1 LGILPKD
8 FFDLTI
14 AELSCLLKHKE
25 DQVVREAE
33 NIRYLAASSLNSN
46 PYLKK
51 EIKPSDLFPLPT
63 DRSAPKME
71 RSSFEESVKRMKK
84 VVPFNIA

>member
-1 LGILPKD
+1 MPRD

-14 AELSCLLKHKE
+14 SELVTLLQHRE
-25 DQVVREAE
+25 DSEVRELR

-51 EIKPSDLFPLPT
+51 HYKPSDLFKLSGDPVVKPMT
-63 DRSAPKME
+63 KEEFD
-71 RSSFEESVKRMKK
+71 ESVRKAKK
-84 VVPFNIA
+84 ALPFNIA